1 MNLTG
6 AFLCTREAARVMDN
20 GASIVNI
27 ASQAAKTGF
36 RQMAPYVSSKH
47 GMIGLTR
54 TAAIDLAS
62 KGIRVSAVCPN
73 HMTTTMGKAQSE
85 YFSSLRGW
93 PEAYRAQISEHIPLG
108 RVGRLEDT
116 AAAVAFLASDEAAF
130 MTSEALNVSWRRRDS
145 LSSSWA
151 PRIIESYRALHQ
163 ALNRL
168 LLCRNR
174 CRKTTCDA
182 DNITLQTPRRIPGPR
197 ARE

>member
-6 AFLCTREAARVMDN
+6 ASLFTREAARVMDN

-73 HMTTTMGKAQSE
+73 HMTTTVGKAQSE
-85 YFSSLRGW
+85 YFSSHRGW

-130 MTSEALNVSWRRRDS
+130 MTSEALNVSGGEETHS
-145 LSSSWA
+145 
-151 PRIIESYRALHQ
+151 
-163 ALNRL
+163 
-168 LLCRNR
+168 
-174 CRKTTCDA
+174 
-182 DNITLQTPRRIPGPR
+182 PR
-197 ARE
+197 AGHHGSLRAIAHCIRRWIGYSCVETVVEKPLVTLIT